1 MHPSRNIY
9 CSKSEKLKNKKIVL
23 GVTGS
28 IAAVETV
35 KLIRELIRNGADV
48 FPVMTENAQKIIHPD
63 SLQFASGRKTVTEIT
78 GDVEHVS
85 LCGDVPDKAD
95 LLLIAP
101 CTANTISKIA
111 NGVDDTTVT
120 TFATTAIGS
129 EIPVLI
135 VPAMHASMYNHPIVL
150 ENIGKLRKIDV
161 NFIEPRIEEKKVKMP
176 NVEVIVENV
185 IRKLGKNDLRNKKI
199 LIISGPTS
207 EPVDDVRNITNK
219 SSGKTGIELA
229 KNAFERGAN
238 VKLWYGDGT
247 EKAPDYIETERFISA
262 KNLEKRIKKLKYDI
276 ILVPVAISDYTV
288 KKYNGKIP
296 SGQKILILKLKPTSK
311 IIKTIRKNFKGFL
324 VGFKLESHI
333 SKEKLLEKAYKYL
346 KENSLD
352 LIVANDIKNV
362 KTYENGV
369 IIVDRQKNIIM
380 LKDRKEKI
388 AEKILDLIA
397 REMK

>member
-1 MHPSRNIY
+1 MHPSRDIY
-9 CSKSEKLKNKKIVL
+9 CSKTERLRNKKIVV

-35 KLIRELIRNGADV
+35 KLVRELIRNGAEV

-85 LCGDVPDKAD
+85 LCGDVKDKVD

-129 EIPVLI
+129 EIPVII
-135 VPAMHASMYNHPIVL
+135 VPAMHFSMYNHPIIL
-150 ENIGKLRKIDV
+150 ENIRKLKKIGV
-161 NFIEPRIEEKKVKMP
+161 RLIEPKIEEKKAKMP
-176 NVEVIVENV
+176 GVEVIVENI
-185 IRKLGKNDLRNKKI
+185 IRKIGKNDLRNKKI

-207 EPVDDVRNITNK
+207 EPVDDVRSITNK

-229 KNAFERGAN
+229 KNAFERGAD
-238 VKLWYGDGT
+238 VELWYGNGT
-247 EKAPDYIETERFISA
+247 EKVPNYIESEMFTSA
-262 KNLEKRIKKLKYDI
+262 DELRKKLKKLKYDI
-276 ILVPVAISDYTV
+276 ILVPAAISDYAV
-288 KKYNGKIP
+288 KKYDGKIP
-296 SGQKILILKLKPTSK
+296 SGKKEIVLKLKPSPK

-324 VGFKLESHI
+324 AGFKLESHI
-333 SKEKLLEKAYKYL
+333 SREKLLEKTYKYL
-346 KENSLD
+346 KENNLD

-362 KTYENGV
+362 KTYENEV
-369 IIVDRQKNIIM
+369 IIVDRKKNIIM
-380 LKDRKEKI
+380 IKDRKEKI
-388 AEKILDLIA
+388 AEKILDIVA